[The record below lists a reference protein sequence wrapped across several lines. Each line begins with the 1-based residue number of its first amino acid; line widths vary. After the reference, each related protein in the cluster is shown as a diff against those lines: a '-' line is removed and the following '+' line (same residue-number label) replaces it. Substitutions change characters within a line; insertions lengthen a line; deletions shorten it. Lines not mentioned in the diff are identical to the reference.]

1 MATQQIS
8 DGHLRALHTL
18 FGIYA
23 ARALDLTSSDLRQQ
37 RLKWAAQNI
46 GREIT
51 SFRDLTDAEAGSLV
65 DLLKVAVGQEVSAP
79 VRRRS
84 RRPRSRQ
91 GAEACGLEG
100 RQGDERPVSIA
111 TAEDLAPI
119 DEMRQRL
126 GWSREAFD
134 GWLRSPSSP
143 LKSSTALRTLA
154 DCNRVRWA
162 LKQMLK
168 RAGLWTPSAKRNRRA
183 A

>member
-1 MATQQIS
+1 MGADAIS
-8 DGHLRALHTL
+8 AGHLRALHTL

-23 ARALDLTSSDLRQQ
+23 ARSLDLTSSDLRHQ
-37 RLKWAAQNI
+37 RLNWAAQNI

-65 DLLKVAVGQEVSAP
+65 DLLKKAVGQNVSAP
-79 VRRRS
+79 RRRS
-84 RRPRSRQ
+84 RRPRSRE

-100 RQGDERPVSIA
+100 RRGDARPVSIA

-134 GWLRSPSSP
+134 AWLRSPSSP
-143 LKSSTALRTLA
+143 VKSSALRTLA

-162 LKQMLK
+162 LKAMLK
-168 RAGLWTPSAKRNRRA
+168 KAGLWAPSAKRSRRA

>member
-1 MATQQIS
+1 MTTQPIS

-23 ARALDLTSSDLRQQ
+23 ARSLDLTSSDPRRQ
-37 RLKWAAQNI
+37 RLNWAAQNI

-65 DLLKVAVGQEVSAP
+65 DLLKRAVGQEVSAP
-79 VRRRS
+79 IRRRS
-84 RRPRSRQ
+84 PRPRSRQ

-100 RQGDERPVSIA
+100 RRAYPRPPSIA
-111 TAEDLAPI
+111 TAEDLAPL

-134 GWLRSPSSP
+134 AWLRGPSSP
-143 LKSSTALRTLA
+143 VKSSALRTLA

-162 LKQMLK
+162 LKAMLK
-168 RAGLWTPSAKRNRRA
+168 KAGLWTPSAKRTRRA